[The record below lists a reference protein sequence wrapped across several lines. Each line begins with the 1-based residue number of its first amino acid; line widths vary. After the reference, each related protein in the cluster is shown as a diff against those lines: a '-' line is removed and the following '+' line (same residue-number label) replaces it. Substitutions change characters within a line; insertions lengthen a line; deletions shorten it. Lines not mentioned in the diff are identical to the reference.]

1 MKENIQVND
10 AVLLLCEEQQATVLI
25 DNNRRGDPQVQ
36 TRVMQLLEAMP
47 EAEIHFVNL
56 SELQANRQKQNQRTN
71 EQGVCLSD
79 LTDVS
84 ERQKQVLTCFELAKK
99 LNASDIHLTIS
110 PGLTRIEMRI
120 HGELK
125 VVNELSEEEG
135 MALASTIILSMCDV
149 TETQFFPGRQ
159 QDGRIKADFLR
170 RVHLYGA
177 RYSHT
182 PTADGLYVVMRVIAD
197 DGDKVP
203 TLTQLGFL
211 PQQIKLISRILRLP
225 EGMIVLSGPTGSGK
239 STTLR
244 TFCRQYLDRT
254 GGKKR
259 LLTVEDPPEGR
270 IAGAIQTPIVCDK
283 SDEEAVR
290 LAWHRALTSALRL
303 DPDAV
308 MPGEMR
314 DLTSM
319 LTAIYAAQT
328 GHSVMTTLHTNSAVG
343 IPERMITMGVNA
355 GLIANAQLLIALI
368 SQRLVQT
375 LCPHCRVP
383 WAQKQAVLDEE
394 QRAYLMRYCHAPGT
408 CCVEN
413 LYFRHPEGCE
423 HCCQTITLSG
433 RIVSR
438 GVTGRSVV
446 AEVIRPDARFFTLL
460 MTEGKEAARQHWVS
474 NLGGITRRQH
484 LLHKLN
490 AGLIDPLEADLVC
503 PLDEDDYLL
512 MEPCDA

>member
-1 MKENIQVND
+1 M
-10 AVLLLCEEQQATVLI
+10 
-25 DNNRRGDPQVQ
+25 
-36 TRVMQLLEAMP
+36 
-47 EAEIHFVNL
+47 
-56 SELQANRQKQNQRTN
+56 
-71 EQGVCLSD
+71 
-79 LTDVS
+79 
-84 ERQKQVLTCFELAKK
+84 
-99 LNASDIHLTIS
+99 
-110 PGLTRIEMRI
+110 
-120 HGELK
+120 
-125 VVNELSEEEG
+125 
-135 MALASTIILSMCDV
+135 
-149 TETQFFPGRQ
+149 
-159 QDGRIKADFLR
+159 
-170 RVHLYGA
+170 
-177 RYSHT
+177 
-182 PTADGLYVVMRVIAD
+182 
-197 DGDKVP
+197 
-203 TLTQLGFL
+203 
-211 PQQIKLISRILRLP
+211 
-225 EGMIVLSGPTGSGK
+225 VLSGPTGSGK

-355 GLIANAQLLIALI
+355 GLIADAQLLIALI

-375 LCPHCRVP
+375 LCLHCRVP

-394 QRAYLMRYCHAPGT
+394 QRAYLMRYCHAPGI

-433 RIVSR
+433 RVVSR

-460 MTEGKEAARQHWVS
+460 MTRG
-474 NLGGITRRQH
+474 
-484 LLHKLN
+484 
-490 AGLIDPLEADLVC
+490 
-503 PLDEDDYLL
+503 
-512 MEPCDA
+512 